1 MGKKILFVIIF
12 FLILITAVFY
22 LLSVKDNKIEDK
34 YNNEFASL
42 LLKSGIV
49 TDKIKC
55 SSDIKPECRISKIVM
70 GNNSVIKNLIINFK
84 ENKDKVYTLDYD
96 IQISNKSIESNFNN
110 SHVSCR
116 FGNNFN
122 VENNRRE
129 KFFKCEIKDINKKIY
144 PYNVSFYENIEEF
157 FKDTGFI
164 RYKISSGIIEIIYLT
179 NMIAGYIMELSIKK

>member
-1 MGKKILFVIIF
+1 MCKKILFVITF

-22 LLSVKDNKIEDK
+22 LLSVKDSNIEDK

-42 LLKSGIV
+42 LSKSGIV

-55 SSDIKPECRISKIVM
+55 SSDIKSECRISKIVM
-70 GNNSVIKNLIINFK
+70 GNDSVIKNLIINFK

-96 IQISNKSIESNFNN
+96 IQISNKSIESNLNN

-122 VENNRRE
+122 VENNRME

-144 PYNVSFYENIEEF
+144 PYNVSFYENIEEL